1 MILASLPL
9 FTSHLTS
16 NLNCM
21 ASTYMRHAVSLWAA
35 GLVLAVS
42 LLICGNKV
50 LGEPD
55 EVDHCTAIGIGRK
68 ATASGATMIAHTDDR
83 WGLRP
88 RGGLA

>member
-1 MILASLPL
+1 
-9 FTSHLTS
+9 
-16 NLNCM
+16 M
-21 ASTYMRHAVSLWAA
+21 ASSYMHHAGSLWRV
-35 GLVLAVS
+35 GLLVLAVS
-42 LLICGNKV
+42 LLICGDKV

-88 RGGLA
+88 GDLCRVLKCMHNVGF